1 MIYLLSPFIQKI
13 LKKLILLGLL
23 AFTSPVFANG
33 VPTWTTGSSNR
44 TENTTQ
50 TITRSIVTEKY
61 GSTINTWEGSNISVA
76 ASAGISGGDAVFTV
90 SDTSKDWSLNVTS
103 RSSGLMIE
111 KITQN
116 DTINTTSVITS
127 LSVFSQ

>member
-1 MIYLLSPFIQKI
+1 M
-13 LKKLILLGLL
+13 KKLLLLGLFL
-23 AFTSPVFANG
+23 VAPCYANG
-33 VPTWTTGSSNR
+33 VPTWSTGSSNR

-61 GSTINTWEGSNISVA
+61 GSEINTWEGSNISVA
-76 ASAGISGGDAVFTV
+76 ASAGIAGGDAVFTV
-90 SDTSKDWSLNVTS
+90 DDSSLPWSLNITT
-103 RSSGLMIE
+103 RDAGLIE
-111 KITQN
+111 QITQN

>member
-1 MIYLLSPFIQKI
+1 M
-13 LKKLILLGLL
+13 KKLLLLGLFL
-23 AFTSPVFANG
+23 VAPCYANG

-50 TITRSIVTEKY
+50 TITRTQVTEKY
-61 GSTINTWEGSNISVA
+61 GSALNTWEASNISVA

-90 SDTSKDWSLNVTS
+90 ADSTKDWSLNVTS
-103 RSSGLMIE
+103 RASGLMIE

>member
-1 MIYLLSPFIQKI
+1 M
-13 LKKLILLGLL
+13 KKLLLLGLFIT
-23 AFTSPVFANG
+23 APCYANP
-33 VPTWTTGSSNR
+33 VPTWTTGTSNR

-61 GSTINTWEGSNISVA
+61 GAAVNSWEASNISVA
-76 ASAGISGGDAVFTV
+76 ASAGIAGGDAVFTV
-90 SDTSKDWSLNVTS
+90 HTATDPWSLSISTRAASQMV
-103 RSSGLMIE
+103 E

>member
-1 MIYLLSPFIQKI
+1 M
-13 LKKLILLGLL
+13 KKLALLLL
-23 AFTSPVFANG
+23 LVATPCYANP
-33 VPTWTTGSSNR
+33 VPTWTTGTSNR

-50 TITRSIVTEKY
+50 TITRSVVTEKY

-76 ASAGISGGDAVFTV
+76 ASAGIAGGDAVFTV
-90 SDTSKDWSLNVTS
+90 ADTSKDWSLNVTT
-103 RSSGLMIE
+103 RAAGLMIE

>member
-1 MIYLLSPFIQKI
+1 MKKLLLLSLFLVAPCY
-13 LKKLILLGLL
+13 
-23 AFTSPVFANG
+23 ANG

-50 TITRSIVTEKY
+50 TITRSVVTEKY
-61 GSTINTWEGSNISVA
+61 GSTVNTWEGSNISVA
-76 ASAGISGGDAVFTV
+76 ASAGIAGGDAVFTV
-90 SDTSKDWSLNVTS
+90 ADTSKDWSLNVTT
-103 RSSGLMIE
+103 RAAGLMIE

>member
-1 MIYLLSPFIQKI
+1 M
-13 LKKLILLGLL
+13 KKLFLLGLFL
-23 AFTSPVFANG
+23 VAPCYANG

-50 TITRSIVTEKY
+50 TITRSVVTEKY

-90 SDTSKDWSLNVTS
+90 ADTSKDWSLNVTS
-103 RSSGLMIE
+103 RAAGLMIE

>member
-1 MIYLLSPFIQKI
+1 MKKIILLS
-13 LKKLILLGLL
+13 LL

-50 TITRSIVTEKY
+50 TITRSVVTEKY
-61 GSTINTWEGSNISVA
+61 GSALNTWEASNISVA

-90 SDTSKDWSLNVTS
+90 ADTSKDWSLNVTS
-103 RSSGLMIE
+103 RASGLMIE

>member
-1 MIYLLSPFIQKI
+1 M
-13 LKKLILLGLL
+13 KKLILLSLL
-23 AFTSPVFANG
+23 AFTSPVFANV

-90 SDTSKDWSLNVTS
+90 ADTSKDWSLNVTS
-103 RSSGLMIE
+103 RASGLMIE

>member
-1 MIYLLSPFIQKI
+1 M
-13 LKKLILLGLL
+13 KKLILLGLL

-61 GSTINTWEGSNISVA
+61 GSALNTWEATNITVTSDT
-76 ASAGISGGDAVFTV
+76 SGGIAATDAVFTPTD
-90 SDTSKDWSLNVTS
+90 STAEWTLSTTTRAASALT
-103 RSSGLMIE
+103 E
-111 KITQN
+111 QITQN
-116 DTINTTSVITS
+116 DTITTTSVITS

>member
-1 MIYLLSPFIQKI
+1 M
-13 LKKLILLGLL
+13 KKLLLLTLL
-23 AFTSPVFANG
+23 ALPVAAQAN
-33 VPTWTTGSSNR
+33 PLPSWTTGSSNR

-61 GSTINTWEGSNISVA
+61 GSQIETWEGSNISVA
-76 ASAGISGGDAVFTV
+76 ASAGIAGGDAVFTV
-90 SDTSKDWSLNVTS
+90 DDSSLPWSLSITT
-103 RSSGLMIE
+103 RDAGLIE
-111 KITQN
+111 QITQN

>member
-1 MIYLLSPFIQKI
+1 M
-13 LKKLILLGLL
+13 KKLLLLGLFL
-23 AFTSPVFANG
+23 VAPCYANG

-90 SDTSKDWSLNVTS
+90 ADTSKDWSLSITTRAASQVT
-103 RSSGLMIE
+103 E

>member
-1 MIYLLSPFIQKI
+1 M
-13 LKKLILLGLL
+13 KKLLLLGLFL
-23 AFTSPVFANG
+23 VAPCYANG
-33 VPTWTTGSSNR
+33 TPSWTTASSNR

-61 GSTINTWEGSNISVA
+61 GSEINTWEGSNISVA
-76 ASAGISGGDAVFTV
+76 ASAGIAGGDAVFTV
-90 SDTSKDWSLNVTS
+90 DDSSLPWSLNITT
-103 RSSGLMIE
+103 RDAGLIE
-111 KITQN
+111 QITQN

>member
-1 MIYLLSPFIQKI
+1 MKKLLLLSLFI
-13 LKKLILLGLL
+13 
-23 AFTSPVFANG
+23 AAPCYANG
-33 VPTWTTGSSNR
+33 VPSWTTGSSNR

-50 TITRSIVTEKY
+50 TITRTVVTEKY
-61 GSTINTWEGSNISVA
+61 GSALNTWEASNISVA

-90 SDTSKDWSLNVTS
+90 KDDTADWSLNVTT
-103 RSSGLMIE
+103 RASGLMIE

>member
-1 MIYLLSPFIQKI
+1 MKKLLLLSLFI
-13 LKKLILLGLL
+13 
-23 AFTSPVFANG
+23 AAPCYANG
-33 VPTWTTGSSNR
+33 VPTWSTGSSNR

-50 TITRSIVTEKY
+50 TITRSVVTEKY
-61 GSTINTWEGSNISVA
+61 GSTVNTWEGSNISVA
-76 ASAGISGGDAVFTV
+76 ASAGIAGGDSVFTFA
-90 SDTSKDWSLNVTS
+90 DTSKDWSLNVTT
-103 RSSGLMIE
+103 RAAGLMIE

>member
-1 MIYLLSPFIQKI
+1 MKKI
-13 LKKLILLGLL
+13 ILLGLL

-90 SDTSKDWSLNVTS
+90 ADTSKDWSLNVTS
-103 RSSGLMIE
+103 RASGLMIE

>member
-1 MIYLLSPFIQKI
+1 M
-13 LKKLILLGLL
+13 KKLLLLGLFL
-23 AFTSPVFANG
+23 LTPCYANG
-33 VPTWTTGSSNR
+33 TPTWTTGSSNR

-61 GSTINTWEGSNISVA
+61 GSTINTWEASNISVA
-76 ASAGISGGDAVFTV
+76 ASAGIAGGDAVFTV
-90 SDTSKDWSLNVTS
+90 ADTSKDWSLNVTT
-103 RSSGLMIE
+103 RAAGLMIE